1 MIPAEVTR
9 LYDSVMEDIEGE
21 PFLRGTRNGQA
32 IYGYRLAV
40 PMCLGHLPI
49 VIGEGDSFR
58 IATWSEMVEL
68 ENDIREGKLASA

>member
-21 PFLRGTRNGQA
+21 PFLRGTRNGQT
-32 IYGYRLAV
+32 IYGYRLVV

-49 VIGEGDSFR
+49 VIGDGGSFR
-58 IATWSEMVEL
+58 IATWSEMLEL
-68 ENDIREGKLASA
+68 ESDIREGRLTPA